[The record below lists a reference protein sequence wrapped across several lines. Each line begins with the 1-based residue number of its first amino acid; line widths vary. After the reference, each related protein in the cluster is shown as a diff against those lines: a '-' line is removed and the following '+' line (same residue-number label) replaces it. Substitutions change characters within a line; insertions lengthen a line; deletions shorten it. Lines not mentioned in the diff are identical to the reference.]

1 MPRQLQALFVRA
13 NFILDLL
20 ARVTILRLE
29 SFAVARCS
37 CPGFDWTSLGSN
49 VRGYGFCGRRP
60 IESASLIW
68 NPETKCLRKTFE
80 LGEIPLARLVGSS
93 AFGSPAMMSAKM
105 RSAFP
110 SSLKKPDLFSDE
122 TRFRCARRA
131 KDDHQAAVPQR
142 RANSRSQIRVCPAV
156 LLRPEIPDKATREL
170 ARHGDLVCRQGPTE
184 LRRFPRLDA
193 ATKPIRGQVPC
204 CRHACTNENYVLAAP
219 FGRSRGWL
227 LTPRNHIQ

>member
-1 MPRQLQALFVRA
+1 MRDCDVTLFIEEGEPARRA
-13 NFILDLL
+13 FPCAHGQSDSRSECA
-20 ARVTILRLE
+20 ARH
-29 SFAVARCS
+29 
-37 CPGFDWTSLGSN
+37 
-49 VRGYGFCGRRP
+49 GRKFNP
-60 IESASLIW
+60 NGEAPAADYFQQVYH
-68 NPETKCLRKTFE
+68 PETKCLRKTFE

-142 RANSRSQIRVCPAV
+142 RANSRSQIRVCRQFFFVPKYRIKRRGNWLAT
-156 LLRPEIPDKATREL
+156 EIWCTDKVRRNFVGFQGSMQPRSPFA
-170 ARHGDLVCRQGPTE
+170 ARFLVVVMPVR
-184 LRRFPRLDA
+184 
-193 ATKPIRGQVPC
+193 
-204 CRHACTNENYVLAAP
+204 NENYVLAAP
-219 FGRSRGWL
+219 FGRSCGWL

>member
-110 SSLKKPDLFSDE
+110 SSFKKTGS
-122 TRFRCARRA
+122 
-131 KDDHQAAVPQR
+131 
-142 RANSRSQIRVCPAV
+142 
-156 LLRPEIPDKATREL
+156 LL
-170 ARHGDLVCRQGPTE
+170 
-184 LRRFPRLDA
+184 
-193 ATKPIRGQVPC
+193 
-204 CRHACTNENYVLAAP
+204 
-219 FGRSRGWL
+219 
-227 LTPRNHIQ
+227 